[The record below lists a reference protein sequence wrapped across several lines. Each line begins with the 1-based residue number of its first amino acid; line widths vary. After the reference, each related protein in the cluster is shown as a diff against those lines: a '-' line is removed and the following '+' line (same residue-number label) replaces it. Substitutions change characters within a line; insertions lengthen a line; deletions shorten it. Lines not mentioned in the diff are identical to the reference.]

1 MRTARL
7 AGLLYLVVAILGGF
21 AELFVRAKV
30 RGADDVA
37 DAIRDDL
44 GLLKVA
50 FAADLVAFTCFLL
63 VGIALYALFR
73 DVNRTAAVAM
83 LTLNAV
89 SVAIQCL
96 NMVNQAGAVIAAQRG
111 ADELAV
117 LFLDLHGVG
126 YSVAQIFF
134 GAWLVPLGYLVVRS
148 GSVPRGFGYALV
160 AGGVGYV
167 AGFAVELAAPEAD
180 ALSTT
185 LGMMG
190 GLSEIAFLVWLLA
203 KGAEGIAPVLRARE
217 PETHPVTQ
225 L

>member
-7 AGLLYLVVAILGGF
+7 TGLLYLVVAVLGGF
-21 AELFVRAKV
+21 AELFARATV
-30 RGADDVA
+30 RGSDDVA
-37 DAIRDDL
+37 DALRQHA
-44 GLLKVA
+44 GLMRVA

-73 DVNRTAAVAM
+73 DVHRTAAVAM
-83 LTLNAV
+83 LTMNAV

-96 NMVNQAGAVIAAQRG
+96 NMVNQAGAVLAAQRG

-117 LFLDLHGVG
+117 LFLELHGVG
-126 YSVAQIFF
+126 YLVAQIFF

-160 AGGVGYV
+160 AGGLGYL
-167 AGFAVELAAPEAD
+167 AGFAVELVAPDAD

-185 LGMMG
+185 LGMVG
-190 GLSEIAFLVWLLA
+190 GLSEVAFLLWLLVT
-203 KGAEGIAPVLRARE
+203 GAPRQVRAPVLV
-217 PETHPVTQ
+217 P
-225 L
+225 

>member
-7 AGLLYLVVAILGGF
+7 AGLLYLVVAVLGGF
-21 AELFVRAKV
+21 AELVARARV

-37 DAIRDDL
+37 AAIRDDA
-44 GLLKVA
+44 GLLRLA

-63 VGIALYALFR
+63 VGVALYAMLR
-73 DVNRTAAVAM
+73 DVHRTAAVAM
-83 LTLNAV
+83 LTMNAV

-96 NMVNQAGAVIAAQRG
+96 NMVNQAGAVLAAQRG

-126 YSVAQIFF
+126 YLVAQIFF

-148 GSVPRGFGYALV
+148 RWVPRGFGYALV
-160 AGGVGYV
+160 AGGLGYL
-167 AGFAVELAAPEAD
+167 AGFAVELVAPDAD

-185 LGMMG
+185 LGMVG

-203 KGAEGIAPVLRARE
+203 TGAPRHDRRPVLVA
-217 PETHPVTQ
+217 
-225 L
+225 

>member
-7 AGLLYLVVAILGGF
+7 AGLLYLVVAVLGTF
-21 AELFVRAKV
+21 AELFARATV

-37 DAIRDDL
+37 QAIRENV

-73 DVNRTAAVAM
+73 DVDRTAAVAM

-96 NMVNQAGAVIAAQRG
+96 NMVNQAGAVLAAQRG
-111 ADELAV
+111 ADEVAV

-126 YSVAQIFF
+126 YLVAQIFF
-134 GAWLVPLGYLVVRS
+134 GAWLLPLGYLVVRS
-148 GSVPRGFGYALV
+148 GAVPRGFGYALV
-160 AGGVGYV
+160 AGGIGYL
-167 AGFAVELAAPEAD
+167 AGFAIELVAPDAD

-185 LGMMG
+185 LGMVG
-190 GLSEIAFLVWLLA
+190 GLSEVAFLVWLLV
-203 KGAEGIAPVLRARE
+203 KGAPRQVRE
-217 PETHPVTQ
+217 PVPVP
-225 L
+225 